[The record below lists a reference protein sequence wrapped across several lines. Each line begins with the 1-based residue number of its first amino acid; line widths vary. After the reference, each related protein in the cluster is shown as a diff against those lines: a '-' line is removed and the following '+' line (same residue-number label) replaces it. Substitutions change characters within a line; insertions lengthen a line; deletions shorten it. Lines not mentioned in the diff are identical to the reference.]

1 MAFSWK
7 TCLGSQKFVSNFLC
21 PLVNCLDCRCRGECP
36 RNTREYGGFDALRDS
51 PGSPVNCNWHSRTRS
66 HAKFLRGSPLVP
78 SLVNC
83 PHPQHLP
90 SSIRTATAGS
100 RKQRTHLAPGIQKIY
115 VEPEYPA
122 RGQSV
127 DASIIDFSG
136 NGMRLRLQYPVPLG
150 ASVEIMDKNNIIHGT
165 ACHCAPQDVAYIV
178 GVRILEYTLPPLMDD
193 GFH

>member
-1 MAFSWK
+1 MQRRKEPRFKVSKRVSVRVLAAF
-7 TCLGSQKFVSNFLC
+7 
-21 PLVNCLDCRCRGECP
+21 
-36 RNTREYGGFDALRDS
+36 
-51 PGSPVNCNWHSRTRS
+51 PG
-66 HAKFLRGSPLVP
+66 P
-78 SLVNC
+78 SL
-83 PHPQHLP
+83 
-90 SSIRTATAGS
+90 
-100 RKQRTHLAPGIQKIY
+100 
-115 VEPEYPA
+115 
-122 RGQSV
+122 GQSV